1 MMFKDNENMCGE
13 LSNLKVA
20 CIGGIFEIWKQQP
33 FCTEF
38 KLLEGNPVES
48 VSWKGVDIGFL
59 LVEPDKEADIYN
71 LIKAVEAAK
80 EACIALLIP
89 IVVSAVTVEA
99 PIALLTINPER
110 YTDKSELY
118 KNIYYVI
125 KSINDVVCIP
135 ELVNLD
141 VADLAGVCQDKK
153 NLIFAMGE
161 ASGEN
166 SCMTAAE
173 KAINKI
179 DKQKGNAKGKVRDV
193 LLNVTGSEDNL
204 SMYEIQ
210 EVSGAV
216 YDWLDDEQAT
226 IIWGA
231 TIDDSLR
238 DRIRVSILLGE

>member
-59 LVEPDKEADIYN
+59 LVELDKEADIYN

-125 KSINDVVCIP
+125 KSIN
-135 ELVNLD
+135 
-141 VADLAGVCQDKK
+141 
-153 NLIFAMGE
+153 GE
-161 ASGEN
+161 FSVDEIISLGG
-166 SCMTAAE
+166 
-173 KAINKI
+173 IY
-179 DKQKGNAKGKVRDV
+179 
-193 LLNVTGSEDNL
+193 TGFGTFPFFISPIRS
-204 SMYEIQ
+204 SM
-210 EVSGAV
+210 
-216 YDWLDDEQAT
+216 
-226 IIWGA
+226 
-231 TIDDSLR
+231 
-238 DRIRVSILLGE
+238 